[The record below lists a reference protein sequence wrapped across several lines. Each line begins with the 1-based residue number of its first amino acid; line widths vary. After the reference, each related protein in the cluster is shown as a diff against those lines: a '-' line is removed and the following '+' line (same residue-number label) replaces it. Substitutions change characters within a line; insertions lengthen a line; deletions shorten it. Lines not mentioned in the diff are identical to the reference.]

1 MIIWTIVELVENYC
15 IAIGNKLEIASHKV
29 TPMRSITSFDDILV
43 DGQIVGSSPRVCME
57 YVRWANVWMCLRSKD
72 P

>member
-1 MIIWTIVELVENYC
+1 MIIWTIAEHVETCC
-15 IAIGNKLEIASHKV
+15 IAIGKKLEIASLKV

-43 DGQIVGSSPRVCME
+43 DGLIVGSCPRVCME
-57 YVRWANVWMCLRSKD
+57 YVRWANVWMCPRNKD